1 MSEVSLRGFFKTLF
15 SQTLLRCTDNI
26 AAFSLLIMVSA
37 NFQKEREDRELFLG
51 EGTWRKNRARE
62 IAFVFPS

>member
-1 MSEVSLRGFFKTLF
+1 MCEVSLRGFFKTLF
-15 SQTLLRCTDNI
+15 SQTLLRRTDNI

-37 NFQKEREDRELFLG
+37 NFQKEREDRELFSG
-51 EGTWRKNRARE
+51 EGTWHKNRACE

>member
-1 MSEVSLRGFFKTLF
+1 MCEVSLRGFFKTLF
-15 SQTLLRCTDNI
+15 LQTLLRRSDNI

-51 EGTWRKNRARE
+51 EGTWRKYRARE
-62 IAFVFPS
+62 IAFVFPL